1 MDPAFVHLAD
11 QLRQAVLVVS
21 AGKGTIEHANHAAVA
36 LTGYSRAE
44 LARLTLSDLLPG
56 EGSHPLGAMAGH
68 ESGLPSTLYNL
79 PLNARGSRRA
89 AVDLYVSRMGAGFDA
104 TLLILAEDAAPRLR
118 GTQAADTLRQSL
130 NSLQELVVLC
140 VSPEEG
146 ALERALTLVHG
157 YMGAAGAG
165 LYLARPDR
173 PGMFLAASAYLGPA
187 FPNRLPPN
195 EMEHL
200 LKPAAWTSSH
210 RARNALTQA
219 ARFSGWGTLYTSP
232 VGETPGHLG
241 LLFAGYRPDAA
252 APELSQLG
260 VASQLVYLIL
270 RQQAQQEAMGDAVIR
285 SGALINQLEAVLSH
299 IREGVLLLSSEGKVV
314 SLNSGACELLGYH
327 EGEATGAPFED
338 LLVTSQG
345 LATVIHSALAFG
357 GPPSVSQVTLHNRL
371 GEQISAAVHV
381 VPMTGRKLEG
391 DSGEALVI
399 IEDQRERLAYER
411 SSQEQKQRSLLG
423 QVSAIL
429 AHQVRNPVNN
439 IGAVTEYLALR
450 AEQDA
455 SLEDSVG
462 KIREETQRLNR
473 LIEDVLKLFRPLE
486 LNFTSQ
492 SLAEAL
498 DRVLE
503 RWAPRL
509 ASAKV
514 SVRRDY
520 APAPPVML
528 DTTSIEEALTNLVD
542 NAIQAMDEGGT
553 LSVMIRPI
561 EGGPRGRL
569 VELRVADSGHGM
581 DEATRVRIFDPYFTT
596 RGSGNGLGLAI
607 TEHIIANLHKGS
619 ILVETFQG
627 AGSIFVITLPA
638 ATEDAGHAPVPPLTA
653 EAGAGGDERTVQVAG
668 QPLAGNLPA

>member
-1 MDPAFVHLAD
+1 MSARAVSPLVRLLSLPRMDPAFVHLAD

-21 AGKGTIEHANHAAVA
+21 TARGVIEHANHAAVA

-44 LARLTLSDLLPG
+44 LSRLALSDLFPG
-56 EGSHPLGAMAGH
+56 ESPHPLGALAGVGP
-68 ESGLPSTLYNL
+68 GLPTTLYNL
-79 PLNARGSRRA
+79 PLNARGSRRT
-89 AVDLYVSRMGAGFDA
+89 AVDLHVTTMGTGFDA
-104 TLLILAEDAAPRLR
+104 TLLILAGDAAPRLR
-118 GTQAADTLRQSL
+118 ETQAAESLRQSL

-146 ALERALTLVHG
+146 ALERALTLVRG

-165 LYLARPDR
+165 LYLARHDR
-173 PGMFLAASAYLGPA
+173 PGMFLAAGADPGPA

-200 LKPAAWTSSH
+200 LKPAVWTSSQ
-210 RARNALTQA
+210 RAQNALSQA

-232 VGETPGHLG
+232 VGESPGYLG
-241 LLFAGYRPDAA
+241 LLFAGYRPDTP
-252 APELSQLG
+252 APDLSQLG

-270 RQQAQQEAMGDAVIR
+270 RQQAQQEAMGGAVTR
-285 SGALINQLEAVLSH
+285 SHALTNQLEAVLSH
-299 IREGVLLLSSEGKVV
+299 VREAVLHLSPEGDVV
-314 SLNSGACELLGYH
+314 SLNWGACEMLGYH

-338 LLVTSQG
+338 LMVTSQG
-345 LATVIHSALAFG
+345 LAPVIHSALAFG
-357 GPPSVSQVTLHNRL
+357 GPPSVSQVTLYNRL
-371 GEQISAAVHV
+371 GERIPATVHV
-381 VPMTGRKLEG
+381 VPLKGLKAEG
-391 DSGEALVI
+391 SQGEALVI
-399 IEDQRERLAYER
+399 IEDQRERLANER
-411 SSQEQKQRSLLG
+411 SSQEQKHHSLLG

-450 AEQDA
+450 AEQDS
-455 SLEDSVG
+455 SLQDSVE
-462 KIREETQRLNR
+462 KIREETRRLNR

-486 LNFTSQ
+486 LNFTPQ
-492 SLAEAL
+492 PLAEAL

-514 SVRRDY
+514 SVRREY
-520 APAPPVML
+520 APAPPAML
-528 DTTSIEEALTNLVD
+528 DTPSIEEALTNLID

-553 LSVMIRPI
+553 LSVIIRPV

-569 VELRVADSGHGM
+569 IELRLADSGHGM
-581 DEATRVRIFDPYFTT
+581 DEATRARIFDPYFTT

-607 TEHIIANLHKGS
+607 CSHIIANLHKGS
-619 ILVETFQG
+619 IVVESFQG

-638 ATEDAGHAPVPPLTA
+638 A
-653 EAGAGGDERTVQVAG
+653 GDGLAQ
-668 QPLAGNLPA
+668 QPRPATTIEP